1 MRPLDLFSR
10 VCGDQNR
17 YFRAQWDLF
26 LNLTNTDFIPQ
37 LNQSIRRVLPQDK
50 IEKMNLNKT

>member
-17 YFRAQWDLF
+17 YFRPQRDLF